1 MGVLIIG
8 QSPFS
13 PLWPC
18 YTSFLPSETHL
29 HPLSTPFRLSFEQ
42 AEKALDRALKIET
55 DFWELFTAVVVG
67 ETLDDI
73 YDKVKQVI
81 HRESGPNIWVP
92 AKDRVWKQ
100 RMERKREGD
109 VV

>member
-1 MGVLIIG
+1 M
-8 QSPFS
+8 
-13 PLWPC
+13 
-18 YTSFLPSETHL
+18 
-29 HPLSTPFRLSFEQ
+29 
-42 AEKALDRALKIET
+42 DRALKIES

-92 AKDRVWKQ
+92 AKDRV
-100 RMERKREGD
+100 
-109 VV
+109 